1 MQMTTLRSRLVLLLV
16 GVLLFGGAAQRRPHS
31 QLQGM
36 ADGGARHRLADRARR
51 QALRW
56 PSAGT
61 RAFLNADGVGSPAT
75 YLVPGYSYGTK

>member
-1 MQMTTLRSRLVLLLV
+1 
-16 GVLLFGGAAQRRPHS
+16 
-31 QLQGM
+31 M

-51 QALRW
+51 QTLRR

-75 YLVPGYSYGTK
+75 YLVPG